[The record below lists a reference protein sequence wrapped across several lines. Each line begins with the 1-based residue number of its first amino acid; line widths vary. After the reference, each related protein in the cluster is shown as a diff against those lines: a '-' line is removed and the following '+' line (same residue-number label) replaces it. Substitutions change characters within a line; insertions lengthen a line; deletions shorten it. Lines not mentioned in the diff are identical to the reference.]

1 MARIPEPTVQQLEK
15 RRVTAEAKRTITE
28 LMNRIND
35 SNLTENERLE
45 AGQNL
50 DRLVELQAPG
60 VEEALKQINNEE
72 TAKTLLYFT
81 PGIGQAMAA
90 GELVLNPTWENAGW
104 AALSIVPFARGGA
117 RAAKSLGVIKG
128 AKKFGDDITWEI
140 KNALETA
147 QDYIRKPAQ
156 KTKVGSV
163 AGAKGDAGEFGTSGF
178 ADDIAGARRA
188 KAASDRKTGFAAD
201 ERRTAGI
208 AKGKETRARNIATKG
223 LRKGAPVTGQVG
235 HGGAADMT
243 SQLMD
248 GEEPQQPGE
257 YLGPYSPEYY
267 SDLAETSPELVRRQA
282 RAASTNVVT
291 DQRTGDPSGLDAFR
305 PKPTTPE
312 TPGMTPRVPSQ
323 KPDAPDSEQPI
334 TSAPT
339 SEQPITSAPTDEE
352 IENLL
357 SGEGVPDR
365 FSDDTGVVS
374 DAFRRE
380 RDRAF
385 GRQPGDVYYERDGMA
400 AEGGD
405 FERSPEGQAFLQSDV
420 MPPELVKP
428 DYMSDEEWATLSDA
442 EKRRIMA
449 EGDTSFASTFGA
461 GTQ

>member
-1 MARIPEPTVQQLEK
+1 MARIRKAEEPQFTPGTPEFTMAQEQRRQTRQEEEELKEMYQTLLDLSISSELSSSERQEVQD
-15 RRVTAEAKRTITE
+15 
-28 LMNRIND
+28 LMNEFD
-35 SNLTENERLE
+35 QSGYGFLE
-45 AGQNL
+45 AGVGSGIFRAIGGAFKSPRAQKIL
-50 DRLVELQAPG
+50 GGIRQAPG
-60 VEEALKQINNEE
+60 VLRDKASALANRFGVGKG
-72 TAKTLLYFT
+72 KS
-81 PGIGQAMAA
+81 AA
-90 GELVLNPTWENAGW
+90 G
-104 AALSIVPFARGGA
+104 S
-117 RAAKSLGVIKG
+117 KS
-128 AKKFGDDITWEI
+128 
-140 KNALETA
+140 
-147 QDYIRKPAQ
+147 
-156 KTKVGSV
+156 
-163 AGAKGDAGEFGTSGF
+163 GAKGDAGDFGTSGF

-188 KAASDRKTGFAAD
+188 KAASDIKTAAEAAERKA
-201 ERRTAGI
+201 AGI
-208 AKGKETRARNIATKG
+208 AKGQRTRKRNIANKG
-223 LRKGAPVTGQVG
+223 LRKGAPVTGPVG
-235 HGGAADMT
+235 LGGAAYMT